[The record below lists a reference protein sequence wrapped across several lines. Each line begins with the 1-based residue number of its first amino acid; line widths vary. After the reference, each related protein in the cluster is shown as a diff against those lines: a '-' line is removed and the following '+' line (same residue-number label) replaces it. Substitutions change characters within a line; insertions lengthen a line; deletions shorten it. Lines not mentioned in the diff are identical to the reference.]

1 MEWLGDAHELWCI
14 RIVFS
19 FLFKLDFCSDLQ
31 SEQQRYMSY
40 IKEHFMDLFFAS
52 CFMKLYTTVT
62 HSNFRWHCTNVNLC
76 FGYRMV

>member
-1 MEWLGDAHELWCI
+1 MEWLGDVHELWCI

-40 IKEHFMDLFFAS
+40 NIMEHFMDFFFCKLF
-52 CFMKLYTTVT
+52 YETV
-62 HSNFRWHCTNVNLC
+62 HYSDSQ
-76 FGYRMV
+76 